1 MQKDQS
7 SNHILMIEPQ
17 EFFSNPQT
25 AGSNHYQKD
34 DDISRDQILKLA
46 INEFRDFR
54 DILVNHGVYITTF
67 KGDRGCPDHIFPN
80 WFTTFSDKT
89 MQIFPMKAENRR
101 LEKNQN
107 MIDRLARSYAI
118 SADLSFHEN
127 DNTFLESTSSMVFDR
142 VNDVAYIAL
151 SPRANKELAEQWCMD
166 NNFEPIIFETTSHS
180 GEPIYHTD
188 VLMYVGTSLIGICLD
203 VINEEYREL
212 VEQKVCQHHEI
223 LKIEKDQ
230 LLSFCGNS
238 LEVKNKEDH
247 LYLVMSGTAKNAL
260 NDEQIQIIH
269 RHYKGIISS
278 DIRTI
283 EKYGGGSARC
293 MLSELF

>member
-1 MQKDQS
+1 
-7 SNHILMIEPQ
+7 
-17 EFFSNPQT
+17 
-25 AGSNHYQKD
+25 
-34 DDISRDQILKLA
+34 
-46 INEFRDFR
+46 
-54 DILVNHGVYITTF
+54 
-67 KGDRGCPDHIFPN
+67 
-80 WFTTFSDKT
+80 

-142 VNDVAYIAL
+142 VNDIAYIAL
-151 SPRANKELAEQWCMD
+151 SPRANKELAEKWCMD

-230 LLSFCGNS
+230 LLSFCGNR

-247 LYLVMSGTAKNAL
+247 LYLVMSDTAKSAL